1 MTASAYALFDTAIG
15 ACAVAWGERG
25 ILAAQL
31 PEMSRRAARR
41 RMRRRFPGAGEQTPP
56 PAVARAIEAIV
67 GLLDGEARELGDIM
81 LDFEGV
87 GAFERRVYE
96 IARAIGPGQTLTYGE
111 IAARAGEP
119 NGARAVGQ
127 AMGRNPF
134 PIIVPC
140 HRVLGADGKLGGF
153 SAHGGA
159 ATKARLLS
167 IERARVGEAPGLFD
181 DLPIA
186 VAPARRD

>member
-1 MTASAYALFDTAIG
+1 MTAAAYALFDTAIG
-15 ACAVAWGERG
+15 ACGVAWAERG
-25 ILAAQL
+25 VVATQL
-31 PEMSRRAARR
+31 PEVSRKVARTR
-41 RMRRRFPGAGEQTPP
+41 LRRRFPEASERTPP
-56 PAVARAIEAIV
+56 PAVARAIAAIV
-67 GLLDGEARELGDIM
+67 ALLDGEARDLGEIV

-87 GAFERRVYE
+87 GDFERRVYE
-96 IARAIGPGQTLTYGE
+96 ASRAIGPGETATYGE
-111 IAARAGEP
+111 IAGRVGEAG
-119 NGARAVGQ
+119 GARAVGQ

-159 ATKARLLS
+159 ATKARLLT
-167 IERARVGEAPGLFD
+167 IERARVGAAPALFD

-186 VAPARRD
+186 VAPARGG